1 MQQENFGNL
10 LLLYFFFFYF
20 LFFSNI
26 GKDLLDIMVKRYLI
40 EKFDSVEKDILDVK
54 DSAEEDY
61 IMIDDGQSMLV
72 LEKITNHF

>member
-1 MQQENFGNL
+1 
-10 LLLYFFFFYF
+10 
-20 LFFSNI
+20 
-26 GKDLLDIMVKRYLI
+26 MVKRYLI